1 LPIAHSAAPI
11 STCEPAGEKIFS
23 SVPSKKLS
31 SSIVALSVSTS
42 ASMSP
47 DFTASPSFFSHLTS
61 VPTVMVS
68 LSFGISIICGIGK
81 YFLYGTQEIRNDPV
95 WARIFS

>member
-1 LPIAHSAAPI
+1 MAQSGAPRA
-11 STCEPAGEKIFS
+11 TWEPPGAKIFS
-23 SVPSKKLS
+23 SVPSKNDS

-47 DFTASPSFFSHLTS
+47 DFTASPSCFNHLTS

-68 LSFGISIICGIGK
+68 LSFGISMMLGMGE
-81 YFLYGTQEIRNDPV
+81 TSRE
-95 WARIFS
+95 

>member
-1 LPIAHSAAPI
+1 MAQSAAPRA
-11 STCEPAGEKIFS
+11 TWAPFGVKIFR
-23 SVPSKKLS
+23 SVPSKNDS

-47 DFTASPSFFSHLTS
+47 DFTTSPSFFNHLAS

-68 LSFGISIICGIGK
+68 LSFGISMMLAMGRK
-81 YFLYGTQEIRNDPV
+81 L
-95 WARIFS
+95 